1 MKQLQNHRAN
11 TTATFERAGHILF
24 FTTCAAVIIVSG
36 AIKVA
41 YPEFHHQ
48 KLEPLLVK
56 NQDNHLKLGMDNH
69 FYQEGNGYPK
79 TDSLIYPI
87 FDNFHSLR
95 SELKREKQLKHKA
108 A

>member
-1 MKQLQNHRAN
+1 M
-11 TTATFERAGHILF
+11 FI

-41 YPEFHHQ
+41 AQNYIIEIRA
-48 KLEPLLVK
+48 LLVK

-69 FYQEGNGYPK
+69 FYQEGNDYPK

-95 SELKREKQLKHKA
+95 SELKGKHLKHKA